1 MLKIKKLVFGLSLS
15 VILTAT
21 LLALFSFVIV
31 RMGVLPGAVSGTL
44 SMAAGAVGA
53 LLAAIMTA
61 HWAGEKGLIHGAVL
75 AGGYSVLYALLS
87 IIFCEDAQLSV
98 LAVRV
103 VIYLLCGAL
112 GGIIGVSRKN
122 KIEF

>member
-1 MLKIKKLVFGLSLS
+1 KLVFGLLLS
-15 VILTAT
+15 VVFT
-21 LLALFSFVIV
+21 LVMLALISFSIV
-31 RMGVLPGAVSGTL
+31 RMGVLPGTVSGTL

-61 HWAGEKGLIHGAVL
+61 RWAGEKGLLHGAVL
-75 AGGYSVLYALLS
+75 AGGYSILYALLS
-87 IIFCEDAQLSV
+87 VIFCEDAQIPV
-98 LAVRV
+98 LAVRA